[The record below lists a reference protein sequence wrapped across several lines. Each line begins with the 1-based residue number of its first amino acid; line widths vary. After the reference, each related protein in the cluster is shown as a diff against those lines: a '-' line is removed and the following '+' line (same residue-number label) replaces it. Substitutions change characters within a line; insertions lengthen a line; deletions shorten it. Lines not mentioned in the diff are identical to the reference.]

1 MGPGTAQAGARRRGD
16 EAGSPA
22 LRGAELL
29 ARLGNGGRGVG
40 GAEAAGGFGTALTN
54 KAHEQE
60 SRARSA
66 DLARR
71 GAEFAQSA
79 KAEPETVRDAVEEA
93 KTEEDGEAEG
103 EVDEMK
109 GEGEEEGKD
118 QEGAKGVKGEEQK
131 EERGEAQRA
140 TGAQAAIAQIP
151 VDVRGLNEA
160 MLNGDGWAQRLRLSP
175 QGKSVGAVQGE
186 AKEQRETAMQGAS
199 SEANGESDSHGGE
212 EHVKMRAEQRS
223 AGWRTSPFEIDG
235 RRGGAAGG
243 GAGSEG
249 QAWQGAMARGGEAKA
264 GVKGD
269 GQHGAAVDGAR
280 AVGASVVK
288 GIAESANGAG
298 AGTQGNAGNGKDAG
312 VRQGNGA
319 TVRMVSV
326 AAGGVGAMKNL
337 AFEGGLRQAQMRAAK
352 GEAQQPPMRGEH
364 TPMEAQIR
372 SVRSQAMRGVA
383 AALTQGDQ
391 SVTLKLE
398 PATLGEM
405 RVKLKMNEGQM
416 TADFEVSSTEAR
428 RLLERSSGELRQAL
442 EARGVQVEKIEVQLA
457 PTAGS
462 TGEGVGAEAQWNGQG
477 GMGDGQSEGSAWSGA
492 WGNDR
497 SAGNAQRGELIG
509 DVGVAGQDAH
519 GAGGEMLL
527 VASGIDAIA

>member
-1 MGPGTAQAGARRRGD
+1 MGPGAAQAGARRRGD

-29 ARLGNGGRGVG
+29 ARLGNGARGAG
-40 GAEAAGGFGTALTN
+40 GSEAAGGFGTALTN
-54 KAHEQE
+54 KAQEQE

-103 EVDEMK
+103 EVDEVK
-109 GEGEEEGKD
+109 GEGEEEGKEE
-118 QEGAKGVKGEEQK
+118 EGAKGVKGEEQT
-131 EERGEAQRA
+131 EERGQAQRA

-160 MLNGDGWAQRLRLSP
+160 MLNGDGWARRLRLSP
-175 QGKSVGAVQGE
+175 QGKSVGVVQGE
-186 AKEQRETAMQGAS
+186 AKQQRETAMQGAS
-199 SEANGESDSHGGE
+199 SEANGESDSQGGE

-243 GAGSEG
+243 AGGEG

-264 GVKGD
+264 GMKAD

-288 GIAESANGAG
+288 GIAESASGAG
-298 AGTQGNAGNGKDAG
+298 AGAHGNAGKDAG

-319 TVRMVSV
+319 TVRVV
-326 AAGGVGAMKNL
+326 GIAAGGVGAMKNL

-405 RVKLKMNEGQM
+405 RVKLKMNDGQM

-442 EARGVQVEKIEVQLA
+442 EARGVQVEKIEVQLV

-462 TGEGVGAEAQWNGQG
+462 TGEGIGAEAQWNTQG

-509 DVGVAGQDAH
+509 DVGVAGQDAQ